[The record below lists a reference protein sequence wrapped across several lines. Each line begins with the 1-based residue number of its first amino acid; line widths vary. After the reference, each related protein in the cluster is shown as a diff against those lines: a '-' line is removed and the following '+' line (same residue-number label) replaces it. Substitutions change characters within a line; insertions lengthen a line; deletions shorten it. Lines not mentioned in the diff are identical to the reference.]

1 MWLPDSQVR
10 IWLYT
15 QPTDMRKSFS
25 GLSGLVRNILEE
37 NPLSGALFV
46 FVNRRQ
52 THIKILYFDGSG
64 YCIWMKRL
72 EQGCFQ
78 MPVID
83 EQSLEL
89 DSTTLKLI
97 LDGIDLN
104 SVKKRKRFQ
113 LKKQQ

>member
-10 IWLYT
+10 IWLYS
-15 QPTDMRKSFS
+15 QPTDMRKSFN
-25 GLSGLVRNILEE
+25 GLSGLVRKALEK

-46 FVNRRQ
+46 FVNRRR

-78 MPVID
+78 TPISD
-83 EQSLEL
+83 EQSIEL
-89 DSTTLKLI
+89 NSTTLTLI

-104 SVKKRKRFQ
+104 SIEKRKRFQ
-113 LKKQQ
+113 LKK

>member
-15 QPTDMRKSFS
+15 QPTDMRKSFN
-25 GLSGLVRNILEE
+25 GLSGLIRQVMKE
-37 NPLSGALFV
+37 NPLSGALFI
-46 FVNRRQ
+46 FINRRR
-52 THIKILYFDGSG
+52 TYIKVFYFDGSG

-78 MPVID
+78 MPNTD
-83 EQSLEL
+83 EQSHEL

-97 LDGIDLN
+97 LDGIDLT
-104 SVKKRKRFQ
+104 SVRKRKRFK
-113 LKKQQ
+113 LKE

>member
-1 MWLPDSQVR
+1 MWLTDSQVR
-10 IWLYT
+10 IWLCS
-15 QPTDMRKSFS
+15 QPTDMRKSFN
-25 GLSGLVRNILEE
+25 GLSGLVRHSLKE

-46 FVNRRQ
+46 FVNRRR

-78 MPVID
+78 LPVND
-83 EQSLEL
+83 RQTLEL
-89 DSTTLKLI
+89 DRTILTLM

-104 SVKKRKRFQ
+104 FIQKRKRFQ
-113 LKKQQ
+113 LKNK